1 MAGTSRLGPCGGG
14 GGGQRDMDISAG
26 NRILKVQLRHGHA
39 IDAIKIMY
47 RRNGGDV
54 WTDQWG
60 GGGGQMSEFNL
71 DDDET
76 LRSIRGHYGRFDGVS
91 ILRSLTFVSN
101 KRTYGP
107 FGREEG
113 VAFTLEAP
121 GSRIVGFT
129 GRSGLYLDALGIY
142 VA

>member
-1 MAGTSRLGPCGGG
+1 MAGTYLLGPCGGN

-39 IDAIKIMY
+39 IDAIQIMY
-47 RRNGGDV
+47 RRNGADV
-54 WTDQWG
+54 WTGQWG
-60 GGGGQMSEFNL
+60 GGGGQFSEFNL
-71 DDDET
+71 DDDES
-76 LRSIRGHYGRFDGVS
+76 LRSIRGHYGTFAGVS
-91 ILRSLTFVSN
+91 VVRSLTFVSN

-107 FGREEG
+107 YGRQEG

-121 GSRIVGFT
+121 DKRIVGFT
-129 GRSGLYLDALGIY
+129 ARSGLYLDALGIY